1 MLKNSLVFLA
11 TLLLLGACTA
21 GPSEENSASPEPAAS
36 EPVAT
41 ASAESAKTAEPAAD
55 VPKSSLKPS
64 DVEKGKPIDALELR
78 NAALN
83 DPDAWKGVEVTVK
96 GGYNGH
102 STSTTDYG
110 KTIMINIRVGSENVG
125 TCVGKEDPPAD
136 VKERRNDRVYEGK
149 ISRVLKTFKQFELE
163 DCKMTG

>member
-1 MLKNSLVFLA
+1 MLKNSLVILG
-11 TLLLLGACTA
+11 TLLLLGACAA
-21 GPSEENSASPEPAAS
+21 GPANENTASPAPAAS
-36 EPVAT
+36 EPAASAST
-41 ASAESAKTAEPAAD
+41 APAASAEPTVD

-64 DVEKGKPIDALELR
+64 DIEKGKPVDAVELR

-96 GGYNGH
+96 GDYNGH

-110 KTIMINIRVGSENVG
+110 RSISINIRVGSENVG
-125 TCVGKEDPPAD
+125 TCDGKEDPPAD
-136 VKERRNDRVYEGK
+136 VKERRENRVFTGK

-163 DCKMTG
+163 DCKMIG